1 MRLFIAL
8 PLPDKIERKVGGIID
23 ELKPLSRAVKW
34 VNSDIIHLTVKFLGE
49 TKPDLVEPIKKA
61 LDRVA
66 PDFKP
71 IECSI
76 DRLGAFPN
84 LKRPR
89 VFWAGLAGQKEIL
102 EKLAKH
108 VDLEMHALGFEKEN
122 RAFKAHLTLGRVKR
136 DDPMFDLCGAVENY
150 KLIPESLIFS
160 EIVLFKSTLTPR
172 GPIYEVLHRV
182 PLGA

>member
-8 PLPDKIERKVGGIID
+8 PLPENIENLLGRIID
-23 ELKPLSRAVKW
+23 DLKPLSRAVKW

-49 TKPDLVEPIKKA
+49 TKPELVEPIKKA

-66 PDFKP
+66 PDFSP

-102 EKLAKH
+102 EKLARH
-108 VDLEMHALGFEKEN
+108 VDLEMNALGFEKES
-122 RAFKAHLTLGRVKR
+122 RSFKAHLTLGRVKR
-136 DDPMFDLCGAVENY
+136 DDPMSELCQGVGNY
-150 KLIPESLIFS
+150 KLVPEPLTFGKLI
-160 EIVLFKSTLTPR
+160 LFKSTLTPR